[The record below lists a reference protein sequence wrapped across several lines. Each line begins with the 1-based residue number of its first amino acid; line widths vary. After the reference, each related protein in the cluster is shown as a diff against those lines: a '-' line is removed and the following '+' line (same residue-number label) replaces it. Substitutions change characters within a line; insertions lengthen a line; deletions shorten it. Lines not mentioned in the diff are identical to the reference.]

1 MWEIYQDSKSIRSIQ
16 LEGLQV
22 YSLAFADEPM
32 LLVRLKEDSSTG
44 LEQKSLVPAKAIS
57 TQRSR
62 SKRKSRKSI

>member
-22 YSLAFADEPM
+22 YSLYFADEPM
-32 LLVRLKEDSSTG
+32 LLVRLKEDSSIG
-44 LEQKSLVPAKAIS
+44 LEQKYSAHAPAIS

-62 SKRKSRKSI
+62 SKRKSRK